1 MQRKAEINIGLTMG
15 DPNGIGPEVLLRS
28 LEYIHP
34 FQAWQPLI
42 FGDTEILS
50 EMNKILGFNFSF
62 EAISEKG
69 GVLTNNSRDS
79 FCIPIIDL
87 SVQKNRK
94 WELGTCSVWGGDSS
108 FQFVHGAIDFAN
120 RKIIDAI
127 VTAPLAKE
135 ALQAAGH
142 IFPGHTEMLSHF
154 SNGKRPVMMLAVDDL
169 RASMVTLHVSLR
181 QALES
186 LTHELILE
194 VMEITTSGLK
204 RMGIYK
210 PKLGIPGINP
220 HAGENGLFGDEED
233 NIIRPAME
241 LARKKGIICEGPF
254 PPDTIFLEHRKGRF
268 DAVIAFYHDQ
278 ALIPL
283 KLYGF
288 DRAVNITLGLPLIR
302 TSPDHGTAFDLAP
315 QIKANPSSMI
325 EAIKTALKMARI
337 KV

>member
-1 MQRKAEINIGLTMG
+1 
-15 DPNGIGPEVLLRS
+15 
-28 LEYIHP
+28 
-34 FQAWQPLI
+34 
-42 FGDTEILS
+42 
-50 EMNKILGFNFSF
+50 MNKIMGFNFSF

-154 SNGKRPVMMLAVDDL
+154 SNGKRSVMMLTVDDL
-169 RASMVTLHVSLR
+169 QASMVTLHVSLR

-204 RMGIYK
+204 RMGISK

-241 LARKKGIICEGPF
+241 PVSYTHLTLP
-254 PPDTIFLEHRKGRF
+254 TILL
-268 DAVIAFYHDQ
+268 V
-278 ALIPL
+278 
-283 KLYGF
+283 
-288 DRAVNITLGLPLIR
+288 
-302 TSPDHGTAFDLAP
+302 
-315 QIKANPSSMI
+315 
-325 EAIKTALKMARI
+325 
-337 KV
+337 